1 MFSKKERLAERTGEF
16 GIGRYEFL
24 KQLIKEFAETPS
36 YENKRQTLAN
46 LANFAY
52 DPINYNFIKQLHLI
66 DLFLAELSN
75 EQEELIHFALAGIC
89 NLCADPESRDYII
102 ALNGVKLIS
111 EFLLHEDEEISL
123 NALTSLYYM
132 YESEHI
138 EVSENLKHT
147 LQKYKLS
154 SNPRLRNLGTV
165 FLETATHIT
174 RRFSNT
180 ISKLK
185 SFKIGDEVTISRNI
199 TKEDIDNFTLL
210 SGDTNPIHSAD
221 GQGLGV
227 VHGAF
232 LNCIV
237 SSVIGTRLPGPGT
250 IVVHQDLNFP
260 NKCYIGETV
269 NVTVKLVEDRKIMKV
284 DFKCDVVERQK
295 TVLYGSAKLLMSK
308 LLISK

>member
-1 MFSKKERLAERTGEF
+1 MFSRKERLAERTGEF

-111 EFLLHEDEEISL
+111 EFLLHKDEEISL

-132 YESEHI
+132 YESDHI

-154 SNPRLRNLGTV
+154 PNPRLRNLGTV
-165 FLETATHIT
+165 FLETY
-174 RRFSNT
+174 F
-180 ISKLK
+180 
-185 SFKIGDEVTISRNI
+185 
-199 TKEDIDNFTLL
+199 
-210 SGDTNPIHSAD
+210 
-221 GQGLGV
+221 
-227 VHGAF
+227 
-232 LNCIV
+232 
-237 SSVIGTRLPGPGT
+237 
-250 IVVHQDLNFP
+250 
-260 NKCYIGETV
+260 
-269 NVTVKLVEDRKIMKV
+269 
-284 DFKCDVVERQK
+284 
-295 TVLYGSAKLLMSK
+295 
-308 LLISK
+308 